1 MNKKLLLIF
10 GIIFI
15 IATIAIG
22 FLLTQQQ
29 TPIIKTAEV
38 TLTIHPS
45 PDFTL
50 VVTPEHIDSFPDR
63 VVPYNASVTS
73 VNNFAGEV
81 IFSVSGLPPEI
92 IVTYFPSIYSH
103 FPFLG
108 CCNKG
113 IYVIDDPE
121 DAGKKI
127 RMEESRRDSVDEK
140 IEMLKQ
146 YKAYLIRRQRERGE
160 SQMNL
165 FEGEVR

>member
-92 IVTYFPSIYSH
+92 IVTYFPSNTLT
-103 FPFLG
+103 LG
-108 CCNKG
+108 PDAPKG
-113 IYVIDDPE
+113 VQINVEIPLNQALVGDYTITVT
-121 DAGKKI
+121 A
-127 RMEESRRDSVDEK
+127 EST
-140 IEMLKQ
+140 Q
-146 YKAYLIRRQRERGE
+146 Y
-160 SQMNL
+160 N
-165 FEGEVR
+165 